1 MNDTTMNETTTPQ
14 VPLVYAAICGVMGR
28 LSKIGIGKN
37 NRNSQQDYTFRG
49 IDDVY
54 NALSKILTEEKL
66 SILPRTMSRTV
77 TERVTQRGGTL
88 FYVVLDVEFDLV
100 CALDASRHTIR
111 VPGEAMDSGDKATN
125 KAMSAAYKYACMQ
138 TFCIPTEGD
147 NDADATTHVVKSEAA
162 LIAER
167 FADALTA
174 DELGSTEEE
183 QQANKSSRVHEV
195 HDAVKSSE
203 LYPEAWKLLD
213 SKQRSAIKAYI
224 NMMKKAAA

>member
-1 MNDTTMNETTTPQ
+1 MSDYTINETAPPQ
-14 VPLVYAAICGVMGR
+14 VYVAIAAVMAK

-37 NRNSQQDYTFRG
+37 NKNEQQEYKFRG

-54 NALSKILTEEKL
+54 NALAPLLSAEKL
-66 SILPRTMSRTV
+66 LILPRVLSRMV
-77 TERVTQRGGTL
+77 TERVTQRGSTL

-100 CALDASRHTIR
+100 SGVDGSKHTIR
-111 VPGEAMDSGDKATN
+111 VCGEAMDSGDKATN
-125 KAMSAAYKYACMQ
+125 KAMSAAYKYACMEA
-138 TFCIPTEGD
+138 FCIPTEGD

-162 LIAER
+162 VIAER

-174 DELGSTEEE
+174 DEIGSTEEE
-183 QQANKSSRVHEV
+183 QQANKAIRVHEV

-213 SKQRSAIKAYI
+213 SKQRSAIKSYI
-224 NMMKKAAA
+224 NMVKKAAA